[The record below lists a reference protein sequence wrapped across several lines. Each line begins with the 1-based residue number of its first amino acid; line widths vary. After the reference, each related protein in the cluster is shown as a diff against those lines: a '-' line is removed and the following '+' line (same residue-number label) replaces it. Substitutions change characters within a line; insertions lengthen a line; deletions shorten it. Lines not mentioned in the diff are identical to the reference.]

1 VEWRRQRS
9 PRAKILLIAGV
20 VFALFAILAVAC
32 GGDNGD
38 SGGANP
44 PAAAPEPEPEPTPPP
59 PPPLEEQVTEVG
71 NDELGEDGPGDLP
84 RIRSVDCIARRCTV
98 EYNVDTPFSR
108 PEREIMADQTGVF
121 DRLLNDLKL
130 PAATLVPFGEVTSV
144 GGKKSREAVMRIKC
158 DQAANAQID
167 WENVDNDGMKA
178 LCTYI
183 PLIDF

>member
-59 PPPLEEQVTEVG
+59 PPPLEEQVTEVV

-108 PEREIMADQTGVF
+108 PEREIMADQTGSLIGSLTTSSCPLQ
-121 DRLLNDLKL
+121 RLSPSERSHRSAGRNR
-130 PAATLVPFGEVTSV
+130 
-144 GGKKSREAVMRIKC
+144 GK
-158 DQAANAQID
+158 
-167 WENVDNDGMKA
+167 
-178 LCTYI
+178 
-183 PLIDF
+183 P